1 MVIFNLN
8 FNLFYIMLRKALLG
22 VSILLFFGLIF
33 QISSCNVFKAKVD
46 YSADVKP
53 IINKHCI
60 SCHGGVKK
68 QSGFSLLFKEE
79 AFAKAKSGK
88 YAIIPG
94 DADGSELIRR
104 ITNSDPEE
112 RMPHHKNPLSKG
124 EIEVFRKWIDQGAE
138 WEVHWAYKSIEKP
151 QIPNVTDKWVR
162 NDIDK
167 YIFENVKKQGMDVSP
182 EADPATLARRVS
194 LDLVGFPLNN
204 AQKNAYIKTPSDKT
218 YTAYVESLLA
228 SPHYG
233 EKWTS
238 LWLDLARYADTKGY
252 ERDGNREIWKYR
264 DWLIDA
270 FNEDKPYD
278 VFLKEQLAGDLLP
291 NPTESMYV
299 ATAFNRNSMTNDE
312 GGTDNEEF
320 RSAAAVDRVNT
331 TWETLMST
339 TFACVQ
345 CHSHPYDPFT
355 HEDYYKF
362 MSFFNNSR
370 DEDTYDDYPL
380 YRHYKSEDKQKLD
393 KVENWFKSQVSETEQ
408 KRIGLFLK
416 TLQPSY
422 NSLTMDKFEN
432 AELSDTKWL
441 AMRQPSVARLK
452 NVNLDDKNLL
462 LLKIIHFVPNNTVSL
477 HLDSPTGTVIGSF
490 HNSAFSP
497 GKTWE
502 LKEVPL
508 SKVSGT
514 HDIYFTFNNKT
525 LKDPKLNGILFDW
538 LYFTKD
544 LPGANKPGYKEIKS
558 KYWELVNA
566 KPETTTPIFLENQ
579 KDFLR
584 KNQIYE
590 RGSFLSRT
598 KEVVPGLPA
607 IFNAKGNFNNRL
619 DLANWMTS
627 RENPLVSRTM
637 VNRLWEQLFGVGIVE
652 TLEDLGSQGASPINQ
667 KLLDDLSLK
676 YMTDFKWSTKRLLKE
691 LVTSATY
698 RQSSV
703 ASPEALSKDKFNAFL
718 ARGPRI
724 RLSAEQIRD
733 QALAIS
739 EQMNSKMYGPPVMP
753 YQPQGI
759 WASPYNG
766 DKWIRSKGDEQY
778 RRSVYTFWKRTGAY
792 PSMTTFDGTGREVCV
807 SRRIRTNTPLQAFV
821 TLNDSVYVDL
831 SKKLAQKVF
840 SLGKNNPEMAIKL
853 AYSKATG
860 RGITPAKMKILFT
873 LFENS
878 KLKYSKE
885 PTLIEKI
892 SFGKNIDLAALTVV
906 CNAILNLD
914 EVITKS

>member
-1 MVIFNLN
+1 MQ
-8 FNLFYIMLRKALLG
+8 RKALLG
-22 VSILLFFGLIF
+22 VLILMFFGLIF
-33 QISSCNVFKAKVD
+33 QISSCGVFKAKVD

-79 AFAKAKSGK
+79 ALAKAKSGK

-94 DADGSELIRR
+94 DADGSELMRR
-104 ITNSDPEE
+104 ITNTDPEE
-112 RMPHHKNPLSKG
+112 RMPHHKSPLSKA
-124 EIEVFRKWIDQGAE
+124 EIEVFRKWIDQGAD
-138 WEVHWAYKSIEKP
+138 WETHWAYKPVEKP
-151 QIPNVTDKWVR
+151 SVPDVTDKWVR

-167 YIFENVKKQGMDVSP
+167 FIFENVKKQGMTVSK
-182 EADPATLARRVS
+182 EADPVTLARRVS
-194 LDLVGFPLNN
+194 LDLVGFPVNN
-204 AQKNAYIKTPSDKT
+204 AQKNAYIAAPSDKT

-270 FNEDKPYD
+270 FNADKPYD
-278 VFLKEQLAGDLLP
+278 VFLKEQLAGDLMP
-291 NPTESMYV
+291 NPTENMYV

-380 YRHYKSEDKQKLD
+380 YRHYKADDKKKLE
-393 KVENWFKSQVSETEQ
+393 KVESWLKNQVSEQEQ

-422 NSLTMDKFEN
+422 NSLTMDKFIN
-432 AELSDTKWL
+432 SELSDTKWL
-441 AMRQPSVARLK
+441 AMRQPSSARLK
-452 NVNLDDKNLL
+452 NVNLDDKNVLM
-462 LLKIIHFVPNNTVSL
+462 LKVINFVANNTVSI
-477 HLDSPTGTVIGSF
+477 HLDSPEGKMLASF
-490 HNSAFSP
+490 SKKNISLNN
-497 GKTWE
+497 TWE
-502 LKEVPL
+502 ILELPLLKTA
-508 SKVSGT
+508 GT
-514 HDIYFTFNNKT
+514 HDLYFKFSNKT
-525 LKDPKLNGILFDW
+525 LKDPKQNGILMDW
-538 LYFTKD
+538 LYFTKE
-544 LPGANKPGYKEIKS
+544 LPGANKPGYKETKAD
-558 KYWELVNA
+558 YWALLNA
-566 KPETTTPIFLENQ
+566 KPENSTPIFIENPE
-579 KDFLR
+579 DFKR

-607 IFNAKGNFNNRL
+607 IFNPKQKFYNRL
-619 DLANWMTS
+619 DLANWMIS

-637 VNRLWEQLFGVGIVE
+637 VNRLWEQIFGVGIVE
-652 TLEDLGSQGASPINQ
+652 TLEDMGSQGASPFSQ
-667 KLLDDLSLK
+667 ALLDDLSLK

-698 RQSSV
+698 RQTSV
-703 ASPEALSKDKFNAFL
+703 ATPEALEKDKFNTFL
-718 ARGPRI
+718 ARGPRV

-739 EQMNSKMYGPPVMP
+739 EQLNPKMYGPPVMP

-759 WASPYNG
+759 WASPYSG
-766 DKWIRSKGDEQY
+766 DKWIRAKDDEQY
-778 RRSVYTFWKRTGAY
+778 RRSVYTFWKRTAAY

-831 SKKLAQKVF
+831 SKKLAQKVY
-840 SLGKNNPEMAIKL
+840 SLGKNTPEMSIKL
-853 AYSKATG
+853 AYNKATG
-860 RGITPAKMKILFT
+860 RGITPAKLKILIT
-873 LFENS
+873 LFESS
-878 KLKYSKE
+878 KSKYKKE
-885 PTLIEKI
+885 PALIEKI
-892 SFGKNIDLAALTVV
+892 NIGKNIDLAALTVV